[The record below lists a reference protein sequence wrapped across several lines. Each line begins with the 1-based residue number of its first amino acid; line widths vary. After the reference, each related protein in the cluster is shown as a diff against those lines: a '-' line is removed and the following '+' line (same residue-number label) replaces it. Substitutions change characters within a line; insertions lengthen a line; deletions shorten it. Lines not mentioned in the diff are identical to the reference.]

1 MKQSKLLFLG
11 LLSMFFI
18 SCSNQSGDENPVVAR
33 VYDKQLRLNELA
45 AAVPAG
51 MNPQDSVKLCKNYID
66 QWVKRQLKVKKAEL
80 FLNPSSDDIQ
90 KQLEDY
96 RQSLLIHLYEKE
108 VIRESLDT
116 ILADN
121 EIFNYYQLHLEDFI
135 LKKDLVKMIY
145 IQLDIDARD
154 YYKFRRTLRYDY
166 PDEMESVYQYCQEN
180 ATQLLDFNNEWV
192 YFEDAAQLIPNKIS
206 NPNYFISNNEYNEII
221 KDGYRHIVR
230 IYDHKLAG
238 DPSPIDRVW
247 NDISNLILLKRKM
260 ELIKDL
266 EQENFDE
273 ALKFDHIKIYPITNE

>member
-33 VYDKQLRLNELA
+33 VYDKQLRLNELT

>member
-1 MKQSKLLFLG
+1 MNYIHSI
-11 LLSMFFI
+11 LLSLI
-18 SCSNQSGDENPVVAR
+18 AVSLVACSGNKQGDDPVVAR
-33 VYDKQLRLNELA
+33 VYDKELRLSELSM
-45 AAVPAG
+45 AVPEE
-51 MNPQDSVKLCKNYID
+51 MNPQDSAKLCKNFID
-66 QWVKRQLKVKKAEL
+66 QWIKRQLKVKKAEIA
-80 FLNPSSDDIQ
+80 LNTASGDIQ
-90 KQLEDY
+90 KQIEDY

-108 VIRESLDT
+108 ILKESLDT

-166 PDEMESVYQYCQEN
+166 PDDMESVYQYCQEN
-180 ATQLLDFNNEWV
+180 ATQMLDFNNEWV

-206 NPNYFISNNEYNEII
+206 NPQYFISNNEYNEII

-230 IYDHKLAG
+230 VYDHKLSG

-260 ELIKDL
+260 ELIKNL
-266 EQENFDE
+266 EQENFDD
-273 ALKFDHIKIYPITNE
+273 ALKSNQIEIYTLSNE